1 MSIGSVLLLPFLP
14 AAKLMGKINYTYK
27 ILLIL
32 FFLLTPTIYSLSL
45 IYNDFQLRSDNLTH
59 TTQVL
64 RTNSHLYEMV
74 VALKALEYDAIGS
87 FEAGNTL
94 ELMQLEQSQKK
105 ARSVQ
110 ENLLRVLDGKTK
122 EICSD
127 YYERVE
133 SALLNKESEMFIQ
146 QVYAYQNRLLMEL
159 NELGIDKLS
168 TDMIFTSDMAYL
180 LSTELPLS
188 YLLTSELKMLRFDKH
203 EKRKLFMKIGE
214 LKTLVNK
221 TDTLLQR
228 SKQYKEYFEESSSRY
243 QRTLSLY
250 TKHLL
255 NGEMDQAEVKEK
267 TLLDIQSSLFTQLN
281 NRLKDE
287 LDQKKKALDKEGQ
300 TLFLFIFAMLSGG
313 FYLLVGSYLNV
324 KSSMASFSEAAK
336 KISQG
341 SFKSRVRM
349 KNSDEMGQL
358 SQEFNEMIEE
368 LDYNQ
373 ALFDEYQKAVGSS
386 VLTLKTDIN
395 GMITDVNKA
404 FENVSG
410 YSKEELIG
418 STLSKMRSANTTHEQ
433 LQELWDAILNNRI
446 YKAVFENIAKNGKS
460 FFVETTVVPI
470 LDRKGKISEF
480 ISIMLDVTPMYKQKR
495 TLHAQVYK
503 DELTSLPNRMK
514 LTEDISNT
522 QSPKLIIINIDG
534 FKEINTIFGEAI
546 GDETLQ
552 KMAVAI
558 KDAAQTH
565 YLQLYKLSGDE
576 FAILAGNEVSIEMFK
591 EDVAT
596 LSRNLSHTKLICG
609 EHEISVRL
617 TIGAVMSELHLSQ
630 ISLISMAN
638 MAMKEAK
645 RRSRPFM
652 FYQEVSS
659 LEEDLEKNYK
669 MVQHIEKAIKE
680 DAVRCCYQG
689 IVDAK
694 TGKIVKYETLM
705 RIDGDDGKVM
715 TPNSFINIA
724 KRARYYPKLT
734 QKMFQEAVFT
744 FLKREEDFTVN
755 LSIDDIMDDK
765 TYAFILDI
773 LNNCGCAERI
783 VFEFLENEE
792 IEFNDRI
799 LDFTKYVKGLGSKIA
814 IDDFGSGYSNY
825 AYLMRLGVDILKIDA
840 TLIKDLATDENCR
853 LITQSI
859 IDIAHALGMETVA
872 EHVHTKEVAELVT
885 SMGTDYIQGF
895 YLHKPK
901 YNI

>member
-32 FFLLTPTIYSLSL
+32 FFLSIPSIYSLSL
-45 IYNDFQLRSDNLTH
+45 IYNDFRLRSESLTH
-59 TTQVL
+59 TTQAL
-64 RTNSHLYEMV
+64 QKNRLLYEMV
-74 VALKALEYDAIGS
+74 VVLQALEYDGAGS
-87 FEAGNTL
+87 FKVANAL
-94 ELMQLEQSQKK
+94 EVMQLEQSQKN
-105 ARSVQ
+105 ARTAQ
-110 ENLLRVLDGKTK
+110 DKLMKVLDGKTK
-122 EICSD
+122 EIYSD
-127 YYERVE
+127 YFARVE
-133 SALLNKESEMFIQ
+133 SALLNKEREVFTQ
-146 QVYAYQNRLLMEL
+146 QVYAYQNRLVMEL
-159 NELGIDKLS
+159 SDLGIDKLS
-168 TDMIFTSDMAYL
+168 KQMHFSSDMAYL
-180 LSTELPLS
+180 LSAELPLN
-188 YLLTSELKMLRFDKH
+188 YLLTSELKILRFDKH
-203 EKRKLFMKIGE
+203 EKRKLFMKVGE
-214 LKTLVNK
+214 LKASVNK
-221 TDTLLQR
+221 TDALLQR
-228 SKQYKEYFEESSSRY
+228 SKKYKEYFEESSLRY

-250 TKHLL
+250 TKYLL
-255 NGEMDQAEVKEK
+255 SGDMLQAEAKEK
-267 TLLDIQSSLFTQLN
+267 SLLDIQYGLFTLLDN
-281 NRLKDE
+281 LLKGEIDKQKRAIDE
-287 LDQKKKALDKEGQ
+287 EWQSFL
-300 TLFLFIFAMLSGG
+300 LFVFAMLSLG
-313 FYLLVGSYLNV
+313 FYLLLGSYLNV
-324 KSSMASFSEAAK
+324 KSSLASFTEAAK
-336 KISQG
+336 KISEG
-341 SFKSRVRM
+341 SFNSRVRTN
-349 KNSDEMGQL
+349 NSDEMGKL

-386 VLTLKTDIN
+386 VLILKTDVN
-395 GMITDVNKA
+395 GVITDVNKA
-404 FENVSG
+404 FEKVSG
-410 YSKEELIG
+410 YSREELVG
-418 STLSKMRSANTTHEQ
+418 STHSKMRSANTTHEQ
-433 LQELWDAILNNRI
+433 LQELWEAILDNRT

-460 FFVETTVVPI
+460 FYLETTVVPI

-480 ISIMLDVTPMYKQKR
+480 ISIMLDITPIQKHKR
-495 TLHAQVYK
+495 TLDAQIYK
-503 DELTSLPNRMK
+503 DKLTSLPNRMK

-576 FAILAGNEVSIEMFK
+576 FAILAGNEMSIEKFK
-591 EDVAT
+591 EDVSM
-596 LSRNLSHTKLICG
+596 LSRNLTHTKLICG

-630 ISLISMAN
+630 RSLISMAD

-645 RRSRPFM
+645 RRSRPYM
-652 FYQEVSS
+652 FYQEISS

-680 DAVRCCYQG
+680 DKVRCCYQG
-689 IVDAK
+689 IIDAK

-705 RIDGDDGKVM
+705 RIDGDDGKTM
-715 TPNSFINIA
+715 TPNNFINIA

-773 LNNCGCAERI
+773 LNNCACAERI
-783 VFEFLENEE
+783 VFEFLESEE
-792 IEFNDRI
+792 IEFNERI
-799 LDFTKYVKGLGSKIA
+799 LDFTKYAKKLGSKIA

-901 YNI
+901 YDI